1 MIRNLFGGRS
11 DDVLSEYKRAGSAL
25 GVFALRLDGVE
36 DPFDPDPFWD
46 RKYGGNADIVEHL
59 SGDHDFRLQ
68 AALDGCRNSRFVRD
82 EAGRFREQTPVF
94 TDVVLWMPSEPWKVA
109 AMRGGHRIEALA
121 RNLALLHRKKFQR
134 SLPGDRGPIYSI
146 MPDDDLPEGTI
157 VFQFGFGV
165 FVPGGDDVLRARIS
179 LRSDKSKFQDLPEW
193 SFWRDGGQIKRPV
206 GVYEGQESILIAP
219 NAASPIRAPIWF
231 NRREGHILLNL
242 NAADSERIYADD
254 DHVEIVETILPKSD
268 KDPLEWV
275 LENRQ
280 EGAGEGEGGGGRDIL
295 VVRLTPLGAPL
306 RLRETPGEQA
316 VPEDARTRKVEMPQP
331 APKAK
336 AKAKAAAKAKAEAK
350 DKTRK
355 SRERR
360 EPVLPGPPAR
370 APLVARADAGVKP
383 LLSGLS
389 AGRTPGETPLSSR
402 YMLRLA
408 GIGLLRID
416 GPRQIDGLLD
426 WIIWFDE
433 NGYPLQ
439 FEQAGRVDTTG
450 CLALSA
456 SAKENTLLYRLAG
469 EDGFKP
475 VSHWPCVLPTAKH
488 QHLRLT
494 RSPLSDRYHGI
505 LFLNEETSF
514 PLSSTPLV
522 LGRSNLNPSARQPD
536 LPLELL
542 NHPET
547 LRWASHGGF
556 PGAKLNAINLSRR
569 HIGVRLKGGNLD
581 ISMAEGTAPVFILDG
596 NGGLQQALEAGSRH
610 HVEIEPGEM
619 ILLGSYLLRFHL
631 ENPKTMSSAQ
641 HSMLR
646 SRRPA

>member
-1 MIRNLFGGRS
+1 MIRSLFGGRS
-11 DDVLSEYKRAGSAL
+11 DEVLSEYKRAGSEL
-25 GVFALRLDGVE
+25 GVFTLRLDGVE
-36 DPFDPDPFWD
+36 EPFDPDPFWD
-46 RKYGGNADIVEHL
+46 RKYGGNAGIVEHV

-94 TDVVLWMPSEPWKVA
+94 TDVVVWMPSEPWKVA

-134 SLPGDRGPIYSI
+134 SLPGDREPIYSI
-146 MPDDDLPEGTI
+146 MPDDDLPDGSM

-165 FVPGGDDVLRARIS
+165 FVPSGDDVLRARIS
-179 LRSDKSKFQDLPEW
+179 LRSEKSKFRDLPEW
-193 SFWRDGGQIKRPV
+193 SFWRNGGQIKRPV
-206 GVYEGQESILIAP
+206 GVYEGQESVLIAP
-219 NAASPIRAPIWF
+219 DAASPIRAPIWF
-231 NRREGHILLNL
+231 SRREGHILLNL

-254 DHVEIVETILPKSD
+254 AHIEIVETKLPKSD

-275 LENRQ
+275 LENHS
-280 EGAGEGEGGGGRDIL
+280 GVDGGSGGKDIL

-331 APKAK
+331 AVP
-336 AKAKAAAKAKAEAK
+336 KAEAK
-350 DKTRK
+350 DKKKK
-355 SRERR
+355 SKERQ
-360 EPVLPGPPAR
+360 EPVLPRTPPR
-370 APLVARADAGVKP
+370 APRAEPVAPGVKP

-389 AGRTPGETPLSSR
+389 TGRTTGETPLSSR
-402 YMLRLA
+402 YMLRLS

-439 FEQAGRVDTTG
+439 FEQAGRVDTKG

-494 RSPLSDRYHGI
+494 RSPLPDRYHGI

-569 HIGVRLKGGNLD
+569 HIGVRLKDGNLD

-596 NGGLQQALEAGSRH
+596 EGGLQQALEAGSRH

-619 ILLGSYLLRFHL
+619 ILLGSYVLRFHL

>member
-1 MIRNLFGGRS
+1 MPPRSPLAPAAFPALPPVAGVALAAGAAGVRYAGR
-11 DDVLSEYKRAGSAL
+11 DDV
-25 GVFALRLDGVE
+25 
-36 DPFDPDPFWD
+36 
-46 RKYGGNADIVEHL
+46 
-59 SGDHDFRLQ
+59 
-68 AALDGCRNSRFVRD
+68 
-82 EAGRFREQTPVF
+82 
-94 TDVVLWMPSEPWKVA
+94 M
-109 AMRGGHRIEALA
+109 
-121 RNLALLHRKKFQR
+121 LALLA
-134 SLPGDRGPIYSI
+134 PG
-146 MPDDDLPEGTI
+146 TAAA
-157 VFQFGFGV
+157 GV
-165 FVPGGDDVLRARIS
+165 FTRSKTASAPVEWCREALVRGGGAARAVIVNAGNANAFTGRAGAAATRRTAEAVAGLAEPGTGEVFVASTGVIGEPLDDARIRAVLAELRDRASPGGWEAAVRAIMTTDTFPKGATRTAVI
-179 LRSDKSKFQDLPEW
+179 
-193 SFWRDGGQIKRPV
+193 DGATVTLAGIAK
-206 GVYEGQESILIAP
+206 GSGMIAP
-219 NAASPIRAPIWF
+219 DAASPIRAPIWF
-231 NRREGHILLNL
+231 NRREGHVLLNL

-254 DHVEIVETILPKSD
+254 AHIEIVETKLPKSD

-275 LENRQ
+275 LENLS
-280 EGAGEGEGGGGRDIL
+280 GADGGSDGKDIL
-295 VVRLTPLGAPL
+295 VVRLTPLGALL

-316 VPEDARTRKVEMPQP
+316 VPEDARTRKVEMPPP
-331 APKAK
+331 APKAPAPKDK
-336 AKAKAAAKAKAEAK
+336 AKAKKK
-350 DKTRK
+350 K
-355 SRERR
+355 SKERQ
-360 EPVLPGPPAR
+360 EPVLPRTPPR
-370 APLVARADAGVKP
+370 TPPVARADAGVKP

-389 AGRTPGETPLSSR
+389 TGRTTGKTPLSSR
-402 YMLRLA
+402 YMLRLS

-416 GPRQIDGLLD
+416 GPRQIDGLLN

-439 FEQAGRVDTTG
+439 FEQAGRVDTKG

-475 VSHWPCVLPTAKH
+475 VSHWPCVLPTANH
-488 QHLRLT
+488 RHLRLT
-494 RSPLSDRYHGI
+494 RSPLPDRSHGI

-596 NGGLQQALEAGSRH
+596 EGGLQQALEAGSRH

-631 ENPKTMSSAQ
+631 ENPKTISSAR